1 VAETLGKVD
10 LVIDVDSRAALLGLE
25 RVKQSALGTGA
36 EIKAAFAVANA
47 AIAGSSFVFLAKRIA
62 DVGIAAES
70 ANVRLNSLSGR
81 FKETELAQQ
90 AVSVAAKQL
99 NLSQTEAASGFA
111 QLYASLRPTGV
122 GLSDIETIFVGVTA
136 AAKNTGLSAESVNN
150 ALIQLTQGLASGR
163 LQGDELRSV
172 LEQLPP
178 LSQAIAREL
187 QVPVGSLKQLGSEG
201 KITTDVIIK
210 ALDRLKATEL
220 GSLDKSLNTS
230 AETLKRFSIALENLQ
245 REVSTLFGAETLNAV
260 KLVTAGISDL
270 TTITKAA
277 ARAAKDLKENLP
289 EQLQQE
295 QSLRTGSLPVD
306 FLIKTSDV
314 ISQGKFSNEIEAFWK
329 KLIGQA
335 KLYGEAKN
343 TALSAG
349 RYIPPEQQA
358 GFVAPGSNRPPRPL
372 IDPAQLKKQQDA
384 LKKTFEQG
392 QASIQQAQQQYAE
405 TLKLSKLKGDVRDI
419 AAQQLRID
427 QALAAEAKAYVDAY
441 NAQQGKDPVN
451 AQKLQD
457 AATVSSINLR
467 TAMLEGAKAIKES
480 VENAEQRFKGAASA
494 VKSALDAQD
503 SARVSAFD
511 VITPQAQQETRDR
524 LIGKVQ
530 RGINEGQLD
539 PNKISQIYGGDLNK
553 LDIGRLSDLAGKSA
567 SLIDA
572 QDNLAKANTA
582 LTDATMLLAAVNDQ
596 LAAKDWAV
604 NVAVNADGSSAVY
617 GDAVNRAI

>member
-36 EIKAAFAVANA
+36 EIKAAFEVANA
-47 AIAGSSFVFLAKRIA
+47 AITGSAFVFLAKRIA

-70 ANVRLNSLSGR
+70 ANVRLNSLSSR
-81 FKETELAQQ
+81 FNETEQAQQ
-90 AVSVAAKQL
+90 AVAAAARQL

-111 QLYASLRPTGV
+111 QLFASLRPTGV
-122 GLSDIETIFVGVTA
+122 SLQQIETIFVGVTA

-187 QVPVGSLKQLGSEG
+187 QVPVGALKQLGSEG

-245 REVSTLFGAETLNAV
+245 REVSTLFGAETLNGV
-260 KLVTAGISDL
+260 KVVTTAINDL
-270 TTITKAA
+270 ATITKAA
-277 ARAAKDLKENLP
+277 ARAAKELKDNLP
-289 EQLQQE
+289 EQFQQD

-314 ISQGKFSNEIEAFWK
+314 ISQGKFSNEIEASWK

-349 RYIPPEQQA
+349 RYIPPEQQV

-384 LKKTFEQG
+384 LKKTFEEG

-457 AATVSSINLR
+457 AATVSSILLR
-467 TAMLEGAKAIKES
+467 AAMVDGAKLIREAA
-480 VENAEQRFKGAASA
+480 ENAEQRFKSA
-494 VKSALDAQD
+494 GESIKSALAAQD
-503 SARVSAFD
+503 SARVAAFD
-511 VITPQAQQETRDR
+511 VITQQAQQETRSR
-524 LIGKVQ
+524 LIGRVQ
-530 RGINEGQLD
+530 EGVNAGQLD
-539 PNKISQIYGGDLNK
+539 PNKIRQVYGPDLDT
-553 LDIGRLSDLAGKSA
+553 LDIGKLADLAGKSA

-572 QDNLAKANTA
+572 QDGVISASKELKAATDNLAGVNK
-582 LTDATMLLAAVNDQ
+582 LLAD
-596 LAAKDWAV
+596 KSWAV
-604 NVAVNADGSSAVY
+604 NVAVNADGSSAAY
-617 GDAVNRAI
+617 GDVLNRAI

>member
-1 VAETLGKVD
+1 MAETLGKVD

-36 EIKAAFAVANA
+36 EIKAAFEVANA
-47 AIAGSSFVFLAKRIA
+47 AITGSAFVFLAKRIA

-70 ANVRLNSLSGR
+70 ANVRLNSLSSR
-81 FKETELAQQ
+81 FNETEQAQQ
-90 AVSVAAKQL
+90 AVAAAARQL

-111 QLYASLRPTGV
+111 QLFASLRPTGV
-122 GLSDIETIFVGVTA
+122 SLQQIETIFVGVTA

-187 QVPVGSLKQLGSEG
+187 QVPVGALKQLGSEG

-245 REVSTLFGAETLNAV
+245 REVSTLFGAETLNGV
-260 KLVTAGISDL
+260 KVVTTAINDL
-270 TTITKAA
+270 ATITKAA
-277 ARAAKDLKENLP
+277 ARAAKELKDNLP
-289 EQLQQE
+289 EQFQQD

-314 ISQGKFSNEIEAFWK
+314 ISQGKFSNEIEASWK

-349 RYIPPEQQA
+349 RYIPPEQQV

-384 LKKTFEQG
+384 LKKTFEEG

-457 AATVSSINLR
+457 AATVSSILLR
-467 TAMLEGAKAIKES
+467 AAMVDGAKLIREAA
-480 VENAEQRFKGAASA
+480 ENAEQRFKSA
-494 VKSALDAQD
+494 GESIKSALAAQD
-503 SARVSAFD
+503 SARVAAFD
-511 VITPQAQQETRDR
+511 VITQQAQQETRSR
-524 LIGKVQ
+524 LIGRVQ
-530 RGINEGQLD
+530 EGVNAGQLD
-539 PNKISQIYGGDLNK
+539 PNKIRQVYGPDLDT
-553 LDIGRLSDLAGKSA
+553 LDIGKLADLAGKSA

-572 QDNLAKANTA
+572 QDGVISASKELKAATDNLAGVNK
-582 LTDATMLLAAVNDQ
+582 LLAD
-596 LAAKDWAV
+596 KSWAV
-604 NVAVNADGSSAVY
+604 NVAVNADGSSAAY
-617 GDAVNRAI
+617 GDVLNRAI